1 MEIYIIVLFLIT
13 LPISFYL
20 GFEYR
25 RYEILERALEDMA
38 PNVEFK
44 WLKQVQLGL
53 WIVIFGLSW
62 WLAAIIIT
70 PIKFEKD
77 KKHRYEL
84 VKQNLIDI
92 RKAQVAFKDVH
103 GRFSNTF
110 NELIKFVKTGE
121 FTIVQ
126 RRDSSFKYIPKHYDP
141 VTGTYYDGNPTLKD
155 SLLFDTLGTASV
167 RDSLFP
173 GIIDLRF
180 LEKVPLSDNEKFQMS
195 AGKIKKSGLEVY
207 VFEAFATNK
216 QIFPYLKSDNHSVKR
231 SERLQVGSMQEA
243 TLNGNWQ

>member
-1 MEIYIIVLFLIT
+1 MEIYTIILFLIT
-13 LPISFYL
+13 LPVSFYL
-20 GFEYR
+20 GFQYR
-25 RYEILERALEDMA
+25 KHEILERAFGDFDSNIA
-38 PNVEFK
+38 FK

-62 WLAAIIIT
+62 WLATIIIT

-77 KKHRYEL
+77 KKYRYEL

-92 RKAQVAFKDVH
+92 RKAQIAFKDVH

-110 NELIKFVKTGE
+110 HELIKFVKIGE

-141 VTGTYYDGNPTLKD
+141 VTGAYYDGNPALKD

-173 GIIDLRF
+173 GMIDLRL
-180 LEKVPLSDNEKFQMS
+180 LETVPLSDNEKFQMS
-195 AGKIKKSGLEVY
+195 AGKIKKSGLEVH

-216 QIFPYLKSDNHSVKR
+216 QIFPYLKSDNQSVKR
-231 SERLQVGSMQEA
+231 FERLQVGSMQEA

>member
-20 GFEYR
+20 GFQYR
-25 RYEILERALEDMA
+25 KCEILERAFQDIA
-38 PNVEFK
+38 PNIELK

-62 WLAAIIIT
+62 WLASIIIT

-92 RKAQVAFKDVH
+92 RKAQVAFKDVN

-121 FTIVQ
+121 FTIIQ
-126 RRDSSFKYIPKHYDP
+126 RRDSSFKYIPKYSKH
-141 VTGTYYDGNPTLKD
+141 L
-155 SLLFDTLGTASV
+155 
-167 RDSLFP
+167 
-173 GIIDLRF
+173 
-180 LEKVPLSDNEKFQMS
+180 
-195 AGKIKKSGLEVY
+195 
-207 VFEAFATNK
+207 
-216 QIFPYLKSDNHSVKR
+216 
-231 SERLQVGSMQEA
+231 
-243 TLNGNWQ
+243 